1 MRYSKI
7 NPELFKN
14 NRKNFS
20 NRIKKNSIA
29 IFHSSDEFPRNGD
42 QTFPFRQN
50 SDFFYLTGISQ
61 EKSILI
67 LAPDYPDPKLREV
80 LFLIETNEVIAIWE
94 GHKFTIQEAEDISGI
109 ANIKWLNSFDSV
121 LQELMSWTENVYLNF
136 NEYIKYSNEVPSR
149 DLRFAEDMEKKNPAH
164 NYLRSAPILH
174 ELRTIKSPIEIE
186 LIRKAIDITGNAFI
200 RILKF
205 IKPSVKEFEIQAEM
219 EYEFIRNRANGMA
232 YPPIIGS
239 GKNSCVLHY
248 IDNNDEC
255 KDNDLLLMDF
265 GAEYANYAA
274 DITRTIPVNGKFTE
288 RQKECY
294 EAVLRVHKKAIQLL
308 VPGNTIEKVNTE
320 VNKMMEKEMIGLNLF
335 TKNEIKNQDAENPL
349 FKKYFMHGTSHY
361 LGLDVHDVGKKH
373 KKFEEGM
380 VLTCEPGIYIREEN
394 IGIRIENDI
403 LISNEGPVNLSENI
417 PVEVDE
423 IEKLIKNK

>member
-67 LAPDYPDPKLREV
+67 LAPHYPDPKLREV

-186 LIRKAIDITGNAFI
+186 LMRKAIDITENAFI

-205 IKPSVKEFEIQAEM
+205 IKPGVKEFEIQAEM

-308 VPGNTIEKVNTE
+308 APGNTIEKVNAE

>member
-67 LAPDYPDPKLREV
+67 LAPHYPDPKLREV

-94 GHKFTIQEAEDISGI
+94 GHKFTIQEAENISGI

-186 LIRKAIDITGNAFI
+186 LMRKAIDITENAFI

-205 IKPSVKEFEIQAEM
+205 IKPGVKEFEIQAEM

-308 VPGNTIEKVNTE
+308 APGNTIEKVNAE

-403 LISNEGPVNLSENI
+403 LISNKGPVNLSENI

>member
-94 GHKFTIQEAEDISGI
+94 GHKFTIQEAEDISRI
-109 ANIKWLNSFDSV
+109 ENIKWLNSFDSV

>member
-1 MRYSKI
+1 MRYSTI
-7 NPELFKN
+7 NAELFKN
-14 NRKNFS
+14 NRKNFC
-20 NRIKKNSIA
+20 NRIIKSSIA

-42 QTFPFRQN
+42 QNFPFRQN
-50 SDFFYLTGISQ
+50 SDFFYLTGIDQ

-80 LFLIETNEVIAIWE
+80 LFLIETNEKIAIWE
-94 GHKFTIQEAEDISGI
+94 GHKFTKEEAEKISGI
-109 ANIKWLNSFDSV
+109 KTVKWLENFDSI
-121 LQELMSWTENVYLNF
+121 LQELMSWTENVYFNF
-136 NEYIKYSNEVPSR
+136 NEYIKYSNEVPYR
-149 DLRFAEDMEKKNPAH
+149 DLRFADELKKKNPAH
-164 NYLRSAPILH
+164 NYLRSAPLLS

-186 LIRKAIDITGNAFI
+186 LIKKACDITGQAFL

-205 IKPSVKEFEIQAEM
+205 IKPGVKEFEIQAEM
-219 EYEFIRNRANGMA
+219 EHEFTRSRANGMA

-248 IDNNDEC
+248 IDNNEEC
-255 KDNDLLLMDF
+255 KDGDLVLMDF

-274 DITRTIPVNGKFTE
+274 DITRTIPVNRKFNK
-288 RQKECY
+288 RQKACY
-294 EAVLRVHKKAIQLL
+294 QAVLRVHKKTIKLL
-308 VPGNTIEKVNTE
+308 VPENTIEKVNDE
-320 VNKMMEKEMIGLNLF
+320 VNKMMEKGMIGLSLF
-335 TKNEIKNQDAENPL
+335 TEDEVKNQDTEKPL

-361 LGLDVHDVGKKH
+361 LGLDVHDVGAKH
-373 KKFEEGM
+373 EKLKAGM
-380 VLTCEPGIYIREEN
+380 VFTCEPGIYIREEN

-403 LISNEGPVNLSENI
+403 LITDDGPVNLSGNI

>member
-186 LIRKAIDITGNAFI
+186 LMRKAIDITENAFI

-205 IKPSVKEFEIQAEM
+205 IKPGVKEFEIQAEM

>member
-205 IKPSVKEFEIQAEM
+205 IKPGVKEFEIQAEM

-308 VPGNTIEKVNTE
+308 VPGNTIEKVNAE

>member
-94 GHKFTIQEAEDISGI
+94 GHKFTIQEAENISGI

-186 LIRKAIDITGNAFI
+186 LMRKAIDITENAFI

-205 IKPSVKEFEIQAEM
+205 IKPGVKEFEIQAEM

-308 VPGNTIEKVNTE
+308 APGNTIEKVNAE

-403 LISNEGPVNLSENI
+403 LISNKGPVNLSENI

>member
-94 GHKFTIQEAEDISGI
+94 GHKFTIQEAEDISRI
-109 ANIKWLNSFDSV
+109 ENIKWLNSFDSV

-186 LIRKAIDITGNAFI
+186 LMRKAIDITENAFI

-205 IKPSVKEFEIQAEM
+205 IKPGVKEFEIQAEM

>member
-67 LAPDYPDPKLREV
+67 LAPHYPDPKLREV

-94 GHKFTIQEAEDISGI
+94 GHKFTIQEAENISGI

-186 LIRKAIDITGNAFI
+186 LMRKAIDITENAFI

>member
-94 GHKFTIQEAEDISGI
+94 GHKFTIQEAEDISRI
-109 ANIKWLNSFDSV
+109 ENIKWLNSFDSV

-205 IKPSVKEFEIQAEM
+205 IKPGVKEFEIQAEM

-308 VPGNTIEKVNTE
+308 VPGNTIEKVNAE

>member
-94 GHKFTIQEAEDISGI
+94 GHKFTIQEAENISGI

>member
-205 IKPSVKEFEIQAEM
+205 IKPGVKEFEIQAEM

-308 VPGNTIEKVNTE
+308 VPGNTIEKVNAE

-335 TKNEIKNQDAENPL
+335 TKNEVKNQDVENPL

-403 LISNEGPVNLSENI
+403 LISNKGPVNLSENI